1 MTRKL
6 KKKPSSAKKNHHA
19 LIKKQSYILETL
31 KNNEGKLY
39 LFSARL
45 SGMLD
50 ALPDSILLNNKEGR
64 KLVTDALTHNL
75 FKLHEIDWYG
85 SASATSNRD
94 THIDRQLDRAL
105 KPELNLALAKNQ
117 LKLYYQMQVDSRRC
131 MVAAEALL
139 RWEHPRYGLILP
151 EHFMAAAEQSG
162 LILPIGAWIL
172 KNACE
177 QLKQW
182 QNDPLKK
189 DLSLSVNIG
198 PNQFNQPDFAE
209 QLQQLLTETAIKPAL
224 LKLELSER
232 LLRHNFTH
240 TVDRMKS
247 LQALGI
253 RFSLDNFGT
262 GYSSLNQLK
271 KLPIDQLKIGQFLM
285 RDIAT
290 DHYETLIVKTVI
302 EMAHKLGITAIAS
315 GVETEQQF
323 ASLNRLGCSI
333 YQGYLF
339 GRPMPIDEFESLID
353 VGRVNAASLA
363 AESERSSAEPK
374 N

>member
-1 MTRKL
+1 MIKKL
-6 KKKPSSAKKNHHA
+6 KRKKPANAKHNRHA
-19 LIKKQSYILETL
+19 LIKKQSYTLETL
-31 KNNEGKLY
+31 KKNEGKLY
-39 LFSARL
+39 LFSVRL

-50 ALPDSILLNNKEGR
+50 ALPDSVMLNNKEGR
-64 KLVTDALTHNL
+64 KLVTDALTHHL

-85 SASATSNRD
+85 STPAMSNHD
-94 THIDRQLDRAL
+94 THINRQLDRAL

-117 LKLYYQMQVDSRRC
+117 LKLYYQMQVDSERR

-162 LILPIGAWIL
+162 LILPIGAWVL

-189 DLSLSVNIG
+189 NLSLSVNIS
-198 PNQFNQPDFAE
+198 PSQFNQPDFVE
-209 QLQQLLTETAIKPAL
+209 QLQQLLAETSIKPERL
-224 LKLELSER
+224 TLELNER
-232 LLRHNFTH
+232 LLLHNFAD
-240 TVDRMKS
+240 TVNRMKS
-247 LQALGI
+247 LQALGV

-290 DHYETLIVKTVI
+290 DHYETLIVKIVI
-302 EMAHKLGITAIAS
+302 EMTRKLGINAIAS

-323 ASLNRLGCSI
+323 ASLNQLGCPI

-339 GRPMPIDEFESLID
+339 GQPMPIGEFESRID
-353 VGRVNAASLA
+353 VGQVNPASLT
-363 AESERSSAEPK
+363 AE
-374 N
+374 